1 LFMRG
6 PCSRQAQRHE
16 VRLQNIYLRCGLC
29 VFASLR
35 WMFCF
40 CLSGV
45 SVFQQAAKQ
54 LFMILILFAIP
65 PLAQAGLLDYF
76 KDIKQSVANEPSA
89 GSKSPI
95 SEDTIVAGLKQ
106 ALNQGVEQSVKQ
118 LGKENG
124 FLGDASV
131 KIPMPGALARV
142 ESGLRKVGQN
152 KVADNFINTMNH
164 AAEQAVPKTTDIL
177 IAAVKNMTLNDAMTI
192 LKGEPDAATRYFK
205 RTSSPGL
212 RTAIK
217 PIVQTATSSVGVTES
232 YKKMIGK
239 AGYLAKFVD
248 QNSLDIDQY
257 ITDKAIDGLFIKIA
271 VEEKRIREDPVA
283 RTTDVLRN
291 VFGSLVN

>member
-1 LFMRG
+1 M
-6 PCSRQAQRHE
+6 
-16 VRLQNIYLRCGLC
+16 N
-29 VFASLR
+29 
-35 WMFCF
+35 
-40 CLSGV
+40 
-45 SVFQQAAKQ
+45 
-54 LFMILILFAIP
+54 
-65 PLAQAGLLDYF
+65 
-76 KDIKQSVANEPSA
+76 NEPL
-89 GSKSPI
+89 GSKSPL
-95 SEDTIVAGLKQ
+95 SEDTIVTGLKQ

-124 FLGDASV
+124 FLGDATV
-131 KIPMPGALARV
+131 KIPMPGTLVKV

-192 LKGEPDAATRYFK
+192 LKGEPDAATQYFK
-205 RTSSPGL
+205 RTSSPAL

-217 PIVQTATSSVGVTES
+217 PIVKSATSSVGVTDS

-239 AGYLAKFVD
+239 AGYLAKFID

-257 ITDKAIDGLFIKIA
+257 ITDKTIDGLFIKIA

-291 VFGSLVN
+291 VFGNLVN